1 MQTLIPFKLNI
12 NKQFEDNDLQKG
24 VTIVILHATRI
35 PPHIGIISGK
45 KYHSLSIKGQ
55 EINQSTETF
64 IKNIKI
70 RKIPS
75 LFLRVKDH
83 PVLSNGYLTEH
94 FILNVQEF
102 PKVESGKAT
111 CLSPVK
117 RFFEDNY
124 HIPSDS
130 VHFIF
135 ELLSKLEEKDLI
147 EHVSSLFIGGNCLD
161 LPIYTDN
168 DIQLEI
174 IKAQKEAKIVKEQT
188 SKN

>member
-1 MQTLIPFKLNI
+1 MQTLIPYKLNI
-12 NKQFEDNDLQKG
+12 NKKFEDTDLQKG

-55 EINQSTETF
+55 EINQSTEAF
-64 IKNIKI
+64 VKNIKI

-75 LFLRVKDH
+75 LYISIKNH
-83 PVLSNGYLTEH
+83 PVLSNDYLTEH

-102 PKVESGKAT
+102 PKVEPGKAT

-117 RFFEDNY
+117 LFFEENY
-124 HIPSDS
+124 HIPSDT
-130 VHFIF
+130 VNFIF
-135 ELLSKLEEKDLI
+135 ELLLKLEEKNLI
-147 EHVSSLFIGGNCLD
+147 ENVSSLFIDGNELN
-161 LPIYTDN
+161 LPPYSYN

-174 IKAQKEAKIVKEQT
+174 EKAQREAKLVKEQT
-188 SKN
+188 TKN